1 MPDNKL
7 ILPCEVGEVSDGFHS
22 FNELYDHRCTLFL
35 ALLTLLNNAWYSSKH
50 SDGSEWDGWFIAGIE
65 IEEGKQITYHLPN
78 KYLRIAG
85 DRLLYK
91 DRAPEWDGHT
101 SADVLSRLTDWIDDG
116 ARILPK
122 D

>member
-1 MPDNKL
+1 MYF
-7 ILPCEVGEVSDGFHS
+7 V
-22 FNELYDHRCTLFL
+22 L
-35 ALLTLLNNAWYSSKH
+35 ALLTLLNNAWYSDKH
-50 SDGSEWDGWFIAGIE
+50 FDGSAWEGWFIAGVE

-85 DRLLYK
+85 DRLTYK

-101 SADVLSRLTDWIDDG
+101 SADVLSRLTDWIDNG